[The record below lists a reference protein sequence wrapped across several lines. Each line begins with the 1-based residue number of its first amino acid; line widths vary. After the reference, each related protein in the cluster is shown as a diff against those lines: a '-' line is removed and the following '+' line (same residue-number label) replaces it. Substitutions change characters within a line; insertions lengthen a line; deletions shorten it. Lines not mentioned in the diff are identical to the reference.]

1 MTPAEEKSLL
11 RRRALAEREK
21 RDQLLV
27 RRLSENIRE
36 VISLSPVYREADAL
50 FLYAPIRGEVDL
62 TPLCT
67 EAFER
72 GIPVA
77 FPRASAGGEMT
88 FYCMARDDSF
98 DRDTYGIP
106 CPPKGAEVARPTPK
120 TLLLVPMVLGDEE
133 GYRLGYGGGYFDR
146 FLRVFPGVIRGVLPA
161 CDLLPHLPR
170 EPHDFPLP
178 ALITEAGEVFPHFP
192 QKEV

>member
-21 RDQLLV
+21 RDPILT
-27 RRLSENIRE
+27 RRLSEKIRE
-36 VISLSPVYREADAL
+36 AISLSPAFQAADAL

-72 GIPVA
+72 GIRVA

-88 FYCMARDDSF
+88 YHYMAQGDDF
-98 DRDTYGIP
+98 DRDTFGIP
-106 CPPKGAEVARPTPK
+106 CPPKCAEVARPTPK
-120 TLLLVPMVLGDEE
+120 TLLLIPMVLGDEE

-146 FLRVFPGVIRGVLPA
+146 FLHGFPGVVRGVLPA
-161 CDLLPHLPR
+161 CDLLPRLPR

-178 ALITEAGEVFPHFP
+178 ALVTEAGEVFPHP
-192 QKEV
+192 PKEV

>member
-11 RRRALAEREK
+11 RRRALAARER
-21 RDQLLV
+21 RDPLLV
-27 RRLSENIRE
+27 RRLSEKIRE
-36 VISLSPVYREADAL
+36 AISLSPVFQAADAL

-72 GIPVA
+72 GIRVA

-88 FYCMARDDSF
+88 YHYMAQGDDF
-98 DRDTYGIP
+98 DRDTFGIP

-120 TLLLVPMVLGDEE
+120 TLLLIPMVLGDEE

-146 FLRVFPGVIRGVLPA
+146 FLRDFPGVVRGVLPA
-161 CDLLPHLPR
+161 CDLIPRLPR
-170 EPHDFPLP
+170 EPHDFLLP
-178 ALITEAGEVFPHFP
+178 ALVTEAGEVFPHP
-192 QKEV
+192 PKEV